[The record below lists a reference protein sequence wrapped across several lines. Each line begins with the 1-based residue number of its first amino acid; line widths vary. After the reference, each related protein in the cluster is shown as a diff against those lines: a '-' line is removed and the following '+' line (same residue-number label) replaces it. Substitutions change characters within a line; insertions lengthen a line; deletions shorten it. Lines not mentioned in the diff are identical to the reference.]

1 MSVSLAF
8 DGMKELRAA
17 LEVLPAALRDKH
29 LPPTVAAEAEAMA
42 AEVRAGY
49 PLGETGNLRAGVVTE
64 KGRTSSLV
72 MKVRSKA
79 PHAHLFEFGTVSRY
93 TRRTG
98 AHRGK
103 MPEPAQPN
111 FVPAAIRS
119 RVRLV
124 ARVKAVMSGLQ
135 MPGFSGSLAVKE

>member
-1 MSVSLAF
+1 
-8 DGMKELRAA
+8 
-17 LEVLPAALRDKH
+17 
-29 LPPTVAAEAEAMA
+29 
-42 AEVRAGY
+42 
-49 PLGETGNLRAGVVTE
+49 
-64 KGRTSSLV
+64 
-72 MKVRSKA
+72 
-79 PHAHLFEFGTVSRY
+79 
-93 TRRTG
+93 
-98 AHRGK
+98 